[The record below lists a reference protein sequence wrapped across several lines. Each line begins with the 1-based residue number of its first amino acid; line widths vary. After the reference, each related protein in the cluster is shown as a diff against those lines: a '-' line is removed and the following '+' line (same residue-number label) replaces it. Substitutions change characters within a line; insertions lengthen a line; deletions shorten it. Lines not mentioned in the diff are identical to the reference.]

1 MATKRASLSE
11 LMGVKAGNSGGNLSL
26 KMLPEILGDAMPE
39 LPRSAI
45 GRHRL
50 IRALQQRF
58 GPNFRSLPGVMGLV
72 KEFDSEAKFEKEV
85 DTIRNIKLENLRGK
99 SK

>member
-1 MATKRASLSE
+1 
-11 LMGVKAGNSGGNLSL
+11 MGVKAGNAEGNLSL

-39 LPRSAI
+39 LPKSAI

-72 KEFDSEAKFEKEV
+72 KEFDDTVSFEKRV
-85 DTIRNIKLENLRGK
+85 STVGNIKLENIRGK
-99 SK
+99 LK